1 MVICYTYTSN
11 GTDATNSLHVWC
23 KGFFMELLWLDCLVF
38 LAAQAHSI
46 QPGAKQLLNELA
58 RNWMRIVLS
67 IASGWDLL
75 GQMHAYALVVLE
87 SVLVLT
93 SAEKIIQA
101 FETDPS
107 SWWQLYQSFS
117 FIALYFEH
125 VHKSE
130 FSYVFNPSHCQPTPW
145 LFLSLELQC
154 SLSLSTCRGI

>member
-1 MVICYTYTSN
+1 
-11 GTDATNSLHVWC
+11 
-23 KGFFMELLWLDCLVF
+23 
-38 LAAQAHSI
+38 
-46 QPGAKQLLNELA
+46 
-58 RNWMRIVLS
+58 
-67 IASGWDLL
+67 
-75 GQMHAYALVVLE
+75 MHAYALVVLE

-130 FSYVFNPSHCQPTPW
+130 FSYVFNPSHCQPTPR

-154 SLSLSTCRGI
+154 SLSLLAGASKSLLVLLSCHMVRNSL